1 MRSTTERIKLAKK
14 QADEIKKQR
23 NEKRHRLAV
32 ISCYSFG
39 IALIVVISALVC
51 NLNFAGFE
59 QTPMRDTASIF
70 ANKGFL
76 GYVVVG
82 ILAFL
87 LGISVTLMCDIL
99 HKRNKE
105 RNEGNDRTDR

>member
-39 IALIVVISALVC
+39 ITLIVVISALVC

-59 QTPMRDTASIF
+59 HTPMHDLSLIH
-70 ANKGFL
+70 
-76 GYVVVG
+76 
-82 ILAFL
+82 I
-87 LGISVTLMCDIL
+87 
-99 HKRNKE
+99 
-105 RNEGNDRTDR
+105 

>member
-1 MRSTTERIKLAKK
+1 MRSTTERIKLVKK

-51 NLNFAGFE
+51 NLNFAGLSRHRCMT
-59 QTPMRDTASIF
+59 QPV
-70 ANKGFL
+70 FL
-76 GYVVVG
+76 RTK
-82 ILAFL
+82 AFWVMSL
-87 LGISVTLMCDIL
+87 
-99 HKRNKE
+99 
-105 RNEGNDRTDR
+105 

>member
-1 MRSTTERIKLAKK
+1 MYVTDPTVSLVVTTPMTTTEYTHG
-14 QADEIKKQR
+14 D
-23 NEKRHRLAV
+23 
-32 ISCYSFG
+32 
-39 IALIVVISALVC
+39 

-59 QTPMRDTASIF
+59 HTPMHDTASIF

-87 LGISVTLMCDIL
+87 LGISLTLMCDIL

-105 RNEGNDRTDR
+105 RNEENDRTDR

>member
-59 QTPMRDTASIF
+59 HTPMNDTASIF

-105 RNEGNDRTDR
+105 SNEGNDRTDR

>member
-32 ISCYSFG
+32 ISCYAFG

-51 NLNFAGFE
+51 NLNFAGFDFDDNIK
-59 QTPMRDTASIF
+59 QTFMTQPV
-70 ANKGFL
+70 FL
-76 GYVVVG
+76 QIKV
-82 ILAFL
+82 FL
-87 LGISVTLMCDIL
+87 VMLL
-99 HKRNKE
+99 
-105 RNEGNDRTDR
+105 

>member
-59 QTPMRDTASIF
+59 QTPMHEHSQYF
-70 ANKGFL
+70 ANKGFW
-76 GYVVVG
+76 GM
-82 ILAFL
+82 L
-87 LGISVTLMCDIL
+87 L
-99 HKRNKE
+99 
-105 RNEGNDRTDR
+105 

>member
-59 QTPMRDTASIF
+59 HTPMHDTASIIFFSVKRTF
-70 ANKGFL
+70 AIRFR
-76 GYVVVG
+76 Y
-82 ILAFL
+82 L
-87 LGISVTLMCDIL
+87 LMNAVALRPVSGSF
-99 HKRNKE
+99 
-105 RNEGNDRTDR
+105 

>member
-59 QTPMRDTASIF
+59 HTPMHDTASIF

-76 GYVVVG
+76 GYV
-82 ILAFL
+82 
-87 LGISVTLMCDIL
+87 GISLTLMCDIL

>member
-59 QTPMRDTASIF
+59 HTPMHDTAVF
-70 ANKGFL
+70 LPTKAFL
-76 GYVVVG
+76 GM
-82 ILAFL
+82 L
-87 LGISVTLMCDIL
+87 L
-99 HKRNKE
+99 
-105 RNEGNDRTDR
+105 

>member
-39 IALIVVISALVC
+39 IALIVVISAFVC

-59 QTPMRDTASIF
+59 HTPMHDTASILPT
-70 ANKGFL
+70 K
-76 GYVVVG
+76 
-82 ILAFL
+82 AFWGML
-87 LGISVTLMCDIL
+87 L
-99 HKRNKE
+99 
-105 RNEGNDRTDR
+105 

>member
-14 QADEIKKQR
+14 QADEIKKQH

-59 QTPMRDTASIF
+59 QKPMHDTASIF

>member
-51 NLNFAGFE
+51 NLNFAGF
-59 QTPMRDTASIF
+59 
-70 ANKGFL
+70 
-76 GYVVVG
+76 
-82 ILAFL
+82 
-87 LGISVTLMCDIL
+87 
-99 HKRNKE
+99 
-105 RNEGNDRTDR
+105 